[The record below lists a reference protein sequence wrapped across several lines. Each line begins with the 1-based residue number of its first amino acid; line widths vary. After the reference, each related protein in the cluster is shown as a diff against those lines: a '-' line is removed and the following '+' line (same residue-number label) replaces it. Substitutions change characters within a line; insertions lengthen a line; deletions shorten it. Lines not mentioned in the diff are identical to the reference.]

1 MGGLQKSQGQ
11 TEEVHKSEHKGC
23 ALGTNQQPISCANGL
38 RDNPKSSVSH
48 IPLVLSRMRIL
59 SAVRAGTK
67 LVSD

>member
-1 MGGLQKSQGQ
+1 MGGLQKSQGH
-11 TEEVHKSEHKGC
+11 TEEVHESEHKGC

-48 IPLVLSRMRIL
+48 IMLLLSQMRIL

-67 LVSD
+67 LVSE